1 MRRYEN
7 PKKYDAHI
15 DEIKVKCSCN
25 HTIVMPVYADFLIC
39 SHCKKKVLNNTKAH
53 FRYKMRKEMLKHK
66 EK

>member
-7 PKKYDAHI
+7 PKKYDAQI

-53 FRYKMRKEMLKHK
+53 FRYKMRKEMLKNK